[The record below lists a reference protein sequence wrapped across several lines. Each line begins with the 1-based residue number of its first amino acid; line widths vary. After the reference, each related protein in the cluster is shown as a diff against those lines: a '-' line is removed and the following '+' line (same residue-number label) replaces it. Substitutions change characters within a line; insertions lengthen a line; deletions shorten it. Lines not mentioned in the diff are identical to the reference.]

1 MSDDDLPTPRR
12 PRLTPAH
19 EARLEPVD
27 AKSRASYE
35 DAEAA
40 LLTKNVAGEKLD
52 ELLALIDDDGGGGV
66 PQAMLEMSDSTVHTL
81 TNILHPPKPKPDGG

>member
-1 MSDDDLPTPRR
+1 MTDDLPTPRR

-52 ELLALIDDDGGGGV
+52 QLLAFIDDEGGV

-81 TNILHPPKPKPDGG
+81 TQVLHAKPKPEPDER

>member
-1 MSDDDLPTPRR
+1 MTDDDLPSPRR

-27 AKSRASYE
+27 ARSRASYE

-40 LLTKNVAGEKLD
+40 LLTKGEAGEKLD
-52 ELLALIDDDGGGGV
+52 ELLALINDGGGV

-81 TNILHPPKPKPDGG
+81 TQVLHPKSKTPPDEG

>member
-1 MSDDDLPTPRR
+1 VSDDELPTPRR

-40 LLTKNVAGEKLD
+40 LATKSVAGEKLD
-52 ELLALIDDDGGGGV
+52 ELLALIDNGDGV

-81 TNILHPPKPKPDGG
+81 TQVLRPPPKREG

>member
-1 MSDDDLPTPRR
+1 MSDDDLPAPRR
-12 PRLTPAH
+12 PRLTPTH
-19 EARLEPVD
+19 EARLKPVD

-40 LLTKNVAGEKLD
+40 LLTKNRAGEKLD
-52 ELLALIDDDGGGGV
+52 ELLALIDSNDGV

-81 TNILHPPKPKPDGG
+81 TQVLHPTPKREG

>member
-1 MSDDDLPTPRR
+1 MTDDDLPTPRR

-40 LLTKNVAGEKLD
+40 LLTKGVAGDKLD
-52 ELLALIDDDGGGGV
+52 QLLAMIDDGGGV

-81 TNILHPPKPKPDGG
+81 TQVLHPPPKPDPDKG

>member
-52 ELLALIDDDGGGGV
+52 ELLALIDGDGGGV

-81 TNILHPPKPKPDGG
+81 TQVLHPKPKPPDEG